1 VGLFQK
7 GLFKVG
13 SFVSSLTYSIG
24 SRFPWKSVWWTST
37 PLRAAFFVWSRTMGK
52 ILTLNNLRK
61 MHVILVDRCY
71 MCK

>member
-1 VGLFQK
+1 
-7 GLFKVG
+7 
-13 SFVSSLTYSIG
+13 
-24 SRFPWKSVWWTST
+24 
-37 PLRAAFFVWSRTMGK
+37 VWSRTMGK